1 MKKKIIVVIALIA
14 VLIVIVGCADAVNA
28 LLIKGKWT
36 VYSNC
41 YLTFGDN
48 GVFTGNYNDYYT
60 LNGTY
65 ELSGTT
71 VTLKYKV
78 TNTRTGEQVTDGADS
93 NGDYSAEG
101 TLTTSS
107 NSNQKD
113 SLLIRWTG
121 QNKELGLVT
130 SSSYYRQTSF

>member
-1 MKKKIIVVIALIA
+1 MKKKIIVAVALLA
-14 VLIVIVGCADAVNA
+14 VLLVFAGCANAVNA
-28 LLIKGKWT
+28 LLLKGKWT

-93 NGDYSAEG
+93 NGDYTTEL

-107 NSNQKD
+107 NPNQKD
-113 SLLIRWTG
+113 YLEWSSG
-121 QNKELGLVT
+121 
-130 SSSYYRQTSF
+130 SSSYLSIYKYYRQSSL